1 MKALLIAALCAAL
14 LSGTA
19 LAGTTIASKH
29 YAKIKRHH
37 HHVTTGGYYKPG
49 IPRHDPGRYSN
60 LPGKDADYSK
70 AYIRDH

>member
-1 MKALLIAALCAAL
+1 MKVFVIAILSTAL

-19 LAGTTIASKH
+19 WAGTHKH
-29 YAKIKRHH
+29 HAKVKRHH
-37 HHVTTGGYYKPG
+37 HHHVTADGYYTPG

-60 LPGKDADYSK
+60 LPGKDATYSK